1 MTVHQSYIHRLLK
14 VYFWLSIKSRGI
26 ICDQTEQVMK
36 IAKVSWNLRGGQRRS
51 MNMKSKY
58 ENIYINSRFFS
69 APRLTIIFTTMSQ
82 TSIL

>member
-36 IAKVSWNLRGGQRRS
+36 IAKVSWNLGEVSVFFEYSQILYIFCGFRLQIIRRILEH
-51 MNMKSKY
+51 Y
-58 ENIYINSRFFS
+58 QFLRIY
-69 APRLTIIFTTMSQ
+69 
-82 TSIL
+82 